1 MGLALT
7 ISCVALFALVF
18 SLDGTLGWI
27 KGSSQIQ
34 VRFSNAHGLMLNDPV
49 HFHGVPCG
57 RVIDVEFDN
66 TNLFASTGV
75 AFAGE
80 TVENEELNSSH
91 GRSEV
96 SVLLTLDLPTEVR
109 EYLRKGSI
117 VSIEKTITGVA
128 VVNLQ
133 QGQGGRLPE
142 DIVLVGEPVPSIK
155 DVTEVFT
162 DMSKRV
168 NSILA
173 DLKPVIS
180 RLREDGTIAETLH
193 RFGMAADEIRV
204 FTEHMGRTMNDLQ
217 EPINDLTGRA
227 SELISE
233 FERTAAEVPETIAD
247 LRDTLRNAGDAVV
260 DARRLLGN
268 VTPEIR
274 AASED
279 LASTMKHTRNLS
291 AELRRRPW
299 RLLKAPNSR
308 DAQAID
314 LYETASRYA
323 DGAIEVRR
331 AVELVQQRMERRG
344 ADRISNQKLED
355 ALRILE
361 VSLYQQQAVE
371 SMFWEKMKETAE

>member
-1 MGLALT
+1 
-7 ISCVALFALVF
+7 
-18 SLDGTLGWI
+18 
-27 KGSSQIQ
+27 
-34 VRFSNAHGLMLNDPV
+34 MLNDPV

-57 RVIDVEFDN
+57 RVIGVEFDN
-66 TNLFASTGV
+66 SSLFANSGI

-80 TVENEELNSSH
+80 NGEGENLKGGH
-91 GRSEV
+91 GQSEV
-96 SVLLTLDLPTEVR
+96 SVILTLDIPPEVR
-109 EYLRKGSI
+109 DYLRQGSI

-133 QGQGGRLPE
+133 QGTGGRLPE
-142 DIVLVGEPVPSIK
+142 EVVLVGEPVPSIK

-162 DMSKRV
+162 SMSKRV
-168 NSILA
+168 NAILS

-180 RLREDGTIAETLH
+180 NLREEGTIDETLH

-217 EPINDLTGRA
+217 DPINDLTARA
-227 SELISE
+227 SDLISE
-233 FERTAAEVPETIAD
+233 FERSAAEVPETIAD
-247 LRDTLRNAGDAVV
+247 LRDTLRSAGDTVV

-279 LASTMKHTRNLS
+279 LASTMKNTRNLS

-299 RLLKAPNSR
+299 RILKAPNSR

-323 DGAIEVRR
+323 DGALEIRR
-331 AVELVQQRMERRG
+331 AVELVQQRIERRG

-361 VSLYQQQAVE
+361 GSLYQQQSVE
-371 SMFWEKMKETAE
+371 NMFWEKMKEAAE

>member
-1 MGLALT
+1 M
-7 ISCVALFALVF
+7 
-18 SLDGTLGWI
+18 
-27 KGSSQIQ
+27 
-34 VRFSNAHGLMLNDPV
+34 
-49 HFHGVPCG
+49 
-57 RVIDVEFDN
+57 
-66 TNLFASTGV
+66 
-75 AFAGE
+75 
-80 TVENEELNSSH
+80 
-91 GRSEV
+91 
-96 SVLLTLDLPTEVR
+96 LLTLDLPTEVR